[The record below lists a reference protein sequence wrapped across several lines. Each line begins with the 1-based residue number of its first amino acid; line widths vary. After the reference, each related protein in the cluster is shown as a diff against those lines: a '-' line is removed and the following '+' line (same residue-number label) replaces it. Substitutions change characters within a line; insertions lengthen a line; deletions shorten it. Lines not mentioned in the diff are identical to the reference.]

1 MLTKAKLRNRILR
14 KLKTQKEESRNRK
27 SGRIKSKLFRTQ
39 LFKRAKRVMF
49 YVTFDGEVDTRQMIT
64 HAKKLGKI
72 VAAPVCRKDKTMRPC
87 RMKDVTQLVKGLYGV
102 YEPAVKEFMRL
113 EDLDLV
119 IVPGIAFDTRGNRL
133 GRGKG
138 YYDRFLHKIPKKTTS
153 IGLAFDFQILPDIP
167 IVATDARVDRVI
179 CA

>member
-1 MLTKAKLRNRILR
+1 
-14 KLKTQKEESRNRK
+14 
-27 SGRIKSKLFRTQ
+27 
-39 LFKRAKRVMF
+39 
-49 YVTFDGEVDTRQMIT
+49 
-64 HAKKLGKI
+64 
-72 VAAPVCRKDKTMRPC
+72 
-87 RMKDVTQLVKGLYGV
+87 MKDIAQLVKGLYGV

-138 YYDRFLHKIPKKTTS
+138 YYDRFLHKIPEKTAS
-153 IGLAFDFQILPDIP
+153 IGLDIP
-167 IVATDARVDRVI
+167 TVATDARVDRVI